1 MKRENKNFIVNVA
14 YQCLIPAFPLITV
27 PYTSRVLGVES
38 IGIYSYTYSIVNLF
52 MLIAMLG
59 ISNHGNRSVAQ
70 SRDDKEQLSRTFST
84 VYTIQLSCCGIA
96 TLGYIVYMALFSGQY
111 FMIAV
116 LQLPFLIS
124 VCFDISWLFFGMEQ
138 FLFPL
143 TRNLIVK
150 LASLLL
156 MILLVKKPD
165 DLWIYTLVMSGSTF
179 ASNILLVV
187 AAPRYVRYVR
197 PTIADMKPHI
207 KPILVLFVP
216 VLAFSIYNVMD
227 KTMLGSIATVTEL
240 GYYENAEKINTV
252 PTAVVSALGT
262 VMLPRMANLLK
273 DRTVDYKKPIAAS
286 MKLALILSTT
296 MCFGLLLIGNDA
308 AIVLFGSNF
317 ERSGP
322 LIQLLAVT
330 VIANAWSNVVRTQ
343 YLIPLKLDSIYVQS
357 TFGAGVINFVIN
369 IILIPHLGA
378 IGACIGTI
386 AAEYFIAIFQT
397 VATFHQL
404 ESVAYLKTL
413 LTCLI
418 KAVIIFAVTYAITF
432 RFDDLVIRFCLEII
446 VFFVLAVMF
455 YWRYLKNDFF
465 GRGKVQR

>member
-1 MKRENKNFIVNVA
+1 
-14 YQCLIPAFPLITV
+14 
-27 PYTSRVLGVES
+27 
-38 IGIYSYTYSIVNLF
+38 
-52 MLIAMLG
+52 
-59 ISNHGNRSVAQ
+59 
-70 SRDDKEQLSRTFST
+70 
-84 VYTIQLSCCGIA
+84 
-96 TLGYIVYMALFSGQY
+96 
-111 FMIAV
+111 
-116 LQLPFLIS
+116 
-124 VCFDISWLFFGMEQ
+124 
-138 FLFPL
+138 
-143 TRNLIVK
+143 
-150 LASLLL
+150 
-156 MILLVKKPD
+156 
-165 DLWIYTLVMSGSTF
+165 
-179 ASNILLVV
+179 
-187 AAPRYVRYVR
+187 
-197 PTIADMKPHI
+197 
-207 KPILVLFVP
+207 
-216 VLAFSIYNVMD
+216 
-227 KTMLGSIATVTEL
+227 
-240 GYYENAEKINTV
+240 
-252 PTAVVSALGT
+252 
-262 VMLPRMANLLK
+262 
-273 DRTVDYKKPIAAS
+273 